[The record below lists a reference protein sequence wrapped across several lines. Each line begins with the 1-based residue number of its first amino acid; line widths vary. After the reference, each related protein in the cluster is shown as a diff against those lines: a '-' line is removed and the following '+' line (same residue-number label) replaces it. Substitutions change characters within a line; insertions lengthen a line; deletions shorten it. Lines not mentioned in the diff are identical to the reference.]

1 MGELR
6 YSGKALR
13 DPVHIEADSLTF
25 GLYSGKEVMTLST
38 VHITNPVSFN
48 QLGHPLESGLYDLR
62 MGPYSDRDNMTCTT
76 CHLNSEHCPGHIG
89 HIELPM
95 PVINSLFYSTILR
108 MLKITCLH
116 CHKFKMPQYFKT
128 LFLIQQKL
136 LNAGLINA
144 AQTAGEIAERKEDRE
159 EKKKGVINQAED
171 MAMNN
176 KLKEFAESHL
186 SKINSKTYVPE
197 VNTRSIEGLR
207 KEYCK
212 KVMLQG
218 KETTCPQC
226 GSSTKNICL
235 YKSRFI
241 YEGSKMMDT
250 GDTEDDFDLD
260 LMGVKKRTTRGGPA
274 EKLEMNPAELKD
286 HFRILYTHDHELL
299 GHLFPVMKRVD
310 LANPT
315 DVLFMDVVPVPPPRV
330 RPVQF
335 TGGLLTQHPQ
345 SQALQNV
352 VEAVALIKPLV
363 KVMQGLDVK
372 ELGQETQEMIKSLR
386 GESTSGQ
393 LDLVWKELQ
402 NHVDHVIDRDMNATR
417 NQKIGWGFKQLIERK
432 QGLFRM
438 HMMGKRVN
446 HACRT
451 VICPDPNIGTD
462 EIGLPEVFATKL
474 SYQVPVTPWNVTEL
488 REMVINGPNVHP
500 GSVMVENEF
509 GQKTVLDENDRSQRE
524 GIAKTLLTPSY
535 EGVVG
540 SGRPKI
546 VYRHLKNGDF
556 MLLNRQPTL
565 HKPGI
570 LALKARVLKGEK
582 VMRLHYSNCKSFNAD
597 FDGDEMNAHFPQSEV
612 ARAEADTLVSSSRN
626 FLVPKDGTPLQ
637 GLIQDHVIAA
647 VKMSLRGRFFPRGD
661 YQQLVYGA
669 LVDLPGKIKLYPP
682 AILKPQELWSG
693 KQIISTVI
701 TNLVPKNKLP
711 PNLTSTAKIKPKEWI
726 STPPRPWLAGGGP
739 LFSDLDMTESE
750 FIVRNGE
757 LCCGILDKQQFGPT
771 PYSLIM
777 LYCELYGGDFS
788 AKLLS
793 AFSKMFTNF
802 IRSEGFS
809 LGVEDIIVT
818 KEANKERAAV
828 MARTEKVGNSCA
840 ANGVGIKGDF
850 TEEELKN
857 KLEAAHRASAAV
869 PKRRMDID
877 RGFKAALNPATNEVN
892 ACCLPA
898 GLIKKFPHNNLQLM
912 VNTGAKG
919 SSVNTMQI
927 SCLLGQIELEG
938 KRPPIMISGRSLP
951 SFKPYDT
958 QPRAGG
964 FIDGRFMTGIQ
975 PQEFF
980 FHCMAGREGLIDTAC
995 KTSRSGY
1002 LQRCLIKLLEGLV
1015 VGYDMTVRES
1025 DGSVIQFQYGE
1036 DSMDVC
1042 KAQYIKKGKLEYL
1055 AENMESAYYK
1065 EDVARA
1071 KAVTDLKGLK
1081 KAKKE
1086 VKKWKKRHAGQ
1097 GGRQGTFLQFCKTF
1111 GSSVAD
1117 IEGYANNKVGKG
1129 DSDMVVN
1136 RPKATMALLDTYRQI
1151 PKDIGEFQEVV
1162 AASTPC
1168 PPPVTDTYYPSCHF
1182 GSLTEK
1188 VDSLIEDYISSRKK
1202 SGKVLDQDQF
1212 RDMMYMKAQ
1221 QATVCAGEPV
1231 GIIAAQSVGEP
1242 STQMTLNTFHFAGRG
1257 EMNVTLGIPRLREI
1271 LMVASAN
1278 IKTPSMDIPFKE
1290 GVGEKEMDKM
1300 RLKFNRVL
1308 IADLLEKVVVTEK
1321 IQLKTTRAR
1330 IVELRFEFLPHK
1342 NYKQN
1347 FGVKPAQ
1354 VLEYF
1359 ENKFIMKVLMP
1370 VLANTIKEKK
1380 TTNVES
1386 GMDNDMR
1393 GKSSGG
1399 ADDDD
1404 DDGGAGEKGKKQE
1417 SAADRVMGDVE
1428 SSDEEEVGDGEGT
1441 DMTRRVERQGDREY
1455 EEMEEEEIDMNKA
1468 IDKELGDEYM
1478 EEEEDS
1484 KLGVVAQTE
1493 DDEGLGDEFEDDH
1506 LAGPAILSQEDAM
1519 ASGEPARRRATVL
1532 SLLDGRG
1539 GVAQIV
1545 DYSYDTEKQNWA
1557 TLTLSFDIARKR
1569 VDMSQVL
1576 RVAADKAVIYE
1587 VKNIKRSFVLEDKG
1601 RMILKTEGINIDAI
1615 FHYGHILDITNMGCN
1630 NIHDMAK
1637 YYGIE
1642 AANQTIVNEITGV
1655 FNVYGIEV
1663 DKRHL
1668 SLIADFMTFDGNY
1681 KPFNRVG
1688 IENNASPLQQM
1699 TFETAMGFLR
1709 SATLGGKTDNLCSP
1723 SACVVLGK
1731 PTRGGTGSFN
1741 LMQRLS

>member
-1 MGELR
+1 MGDLR
-6 YSGKALR
+6 YSSKALR
-13 DPVHIEADSLTF
+13 DPIHIEADSLTF
-25 GLYSGKEVMTLST
+25 GLYSGKEVLSLST
-38 VHITNPVSFN
+38 VHVTNPVSFN
-48 QLGHPLESGLYDLR
+48 QLGHPLEHGLYDLR

-95 PVINSLFYSTILR
+95 PVVNSLFYNTILR
-108 MLKITCLH
+108 LLKITCLH
-116 CHKFKMPQYFKT
+116 CHKFKMPEYCKT

-136 LNAGLINA
+136 LDAGMINA

-171 MAMNN
+171 LAMNV
-176 KLKEFAESHL
+176 KLQEFAEAQL
-186 SKINSKTYVPE
+186 SGSDTQAFSADA
-197 VNTRSIEGLR
+197 NTRSIEQLR
-207 KEYCK
+207 KEYGK
-212 KVMLQG
+212 KLLLQG
-218 KETTCPQC
+218 KESTCPQC
-226 GSSTKNICL
+226 GTSTKRITL

-241 YEGSKMMDT
+241 YEGTRMVDT
-250 GDTEDDFDLD
+250 GDNDDDVELD
-260 LMGVKKRTTRGGPA
+260 LMGVQRRTTKGGER
-274 EKLEMNPAELKD
+274 EKSEMNPTELRD
-286 HFRILYTHDHELL
+286 HFRSLFSQDHELI
-299 GHLFPVMKRVD
+299 GHLFPVMKRVE
-310 LANPT
+310 LAHPT
-315 DVLFMDVVPVPPPRV
+315 DVLFLDVLPVPPPRV

-345 SQALQNV
+345 SQALQHV
-352 VEAVALIKPLV
+352 VETVALMKPLV
-363 KVMQGLDVK
+363 KVMQGQDVK
-372 ELGQETQEMIKSLR
+372 EFGLETQEMLKSLR
-386 GESTSGQ
+386 GENTSVQ

-446 HACRT
+446 YACRT

-462 EIGLPEVFATKL
+462 EIGLPEIFAKKL
-474 SYQVPVTPWNVTEL
+474 NYQVPVTPWNVGEL
-488 REMVINGPNVHP
+488 REMVLNGPNVHP
-500 GSVMVENEF
+500 GCVMVENEF

-535 EGVVG
+535 EGAVG

-546 VYRHLKNGDF
+546 VYRHLKNGDA

-570 LALKARVLKGEK
+570 LALRARVLKGEK

-612 ARAEADTLVSSSRN
+612 ARAEAYNLVSSSRN

-647 VKMSLRGRFFPRGD
+647 VKMSLRGRFFTRGE
-661 YQQLVYGA
+661 YQQLVFGG
-669 LVDLPGKIKLYPP
+669 LVDFPGRIKLFPP
-682 AILKPQELWSG
+682 AIIKPEELWSG
-693 KQIISTVI
+693 KQVISTVI
-701 TNLVPKNKLP
+701 TNLVPKNKRP
-711 PNLTSTAKIKPKEWI
+711 PNLASNTKIKPKEWI
-726 STPPRPWLAGGGP
+726 SCPPRPWKAGGGP
-739 LFSDLDMTESE
+739 LCSALDMTESE

-771 PYSLIM
+771 PYSLVM
-777 LYCELYGGDFS
+777 LYCELYGGDYS

-818 KEANKERAAV
+818 KEANAERAAV

-840 ANGVGIKGDF
+840 ATGVGIKGDF
-850 TEEELKN
+850 TEEELKI

-898 GLIKKFPHNNLQLM
+898 GLIKKFPQNNLQLM

-1025 DGSVIQFQYGE
+1025 DGSVIQFKYGE
-1036 DSMDVC
+1036 DSMDTC

-1086 VKKWKKRHAGQ
+1086 VKKWKKKHPGKR
-1097 GGRQGTFLQFCKTF
+1097 GRNGTFLEFCKDF
-1111 GSSVAD
+1111 GPKLSM
-1117 IEGYANNKVGKG
+1117 EGYGQTQVGKG
-1129 DSDMVVN
+1129 ENDLVVN
-1136 RPKATMALLDTYRQI
+1136 RSKSSMALVDAYTSI
-1151 PKDIGEFQEVV
+1151 PDSQWQTNADIQKFITAG
-1162 AASTPC
+1162 TPC
-1168 PPPVTDTYYPSCHF
+1168 PPPVTDTFYPSCHF

-1188 VDSLIEDYISSRKK
+1188 VDSLIEEYISSREK
-1202 SGKVLDQDQF
+1202 SGKALDNDQF

-1278 IKTPSMDIPFKE
+1278 IKTPSMDIPFRE
-1290 GVGEKEMDKM
+1290 GVGEKEMDRM

-1308 IADLLEKVVVTEK
+1308 IADLLERVVVTEK
-1321 IQLKTTRAR
+1321 TQLKPSRAK
-1330 IVELRFEFLPHK
+1330 IVELRFQFLPHK

-1347 FGVKPAQ
+1347 FGVKPSQ
-1354 VLEYF
+1354 VLQYF
-1359 ENKFIMKVLMP
+1359 EKKFIMKVLMP
-1370 VLANTIKEKK
+1370 VMAAITKQKSV
-1380 TTNVES
+1380 TVES
-1386 GMDNDMR
+1386 GTDGDER
-1393 GKSSGG
+1393 ARKSGG
-1399 ADDDD
+1399 GDDDMSE
-1404 DDGGAGEKGKKQE
+1404 AGERGKKQE

-1428 SSDEEEVGDGEGT
+1428 SSDEEEVGEGEGT

-1455 EEMEEEEIDMNKA
+1455 EEMEEEEIDMNRE
-1468 IDKELGDEYM
+1468 IDKELGDEYI
-1478 EEEEDS
+1478 EEDEDS
-1484 KLGVVAQTE
+1484 KNEVVAQIE
-1493 DDEGLGDEFEDDH
+1493 DDEGLGEEFEDDD
-1506 LAGPAILSQEDAM
+1506 GSTSKISQEDAM
-1519 ASGEPARRRATVL
+1519 GSGEPARRRAEVL
-1532 SLLDGRG
+1532 RLLDGRG
-1539 GVAQIV
+1539 GIASIV
-1545 DYSYDTEKQNWA
+1545 DYSYDTEKQSWA
-1557 TLTLSFDIARKR
+1557 TLTLSFDIAKKGI
-1569 VDMSQVL
+1569 DMSQVL
-1576 RVAADKAVIYE
+1576 RVAANKAVVYE
-1587 VKNIKRSFVLEDKG
+1587 VKNIKKSFVLEDKG
-1601 RMILKTEGINIDAI
+1601 KMILKTEGINIDAI
-1615 FHYGHILDITNMGCN
+1615 FHYGHILDITSMACN
-1630 NIHDMAK
+1630 NIHDMAR

-1642 AANQTIVNEITGV
+1642 AANQTIVREITGV
-1655 FNVYGIEV
+1655 FSVYGIEV

-1668 SLIADFMTFDGNY
+1668 SLIADFMTFDGTY

-1709 SATLGGKTDNLCSP
+1709 SATLGGKTDNLSSP

-1731 PTRGGTGSFN
+1731 PTRGGTGSFS